1 MSESFFEDLNDAFP
15 INSQVRCGQAA
26 FRLGFAH
33 MTLDDSEQLQPAHL
47 QRSKKRPLHAAGSAQ
62 EVIPLQQNPAEWRGF
77 LLPFLDPPHGIA
89 G

>member
-33 MTLDDSEQLQPAHL
+33 MTLDDSEQLHEAT
-47 QRSKKRPLHAAGSAQ
+47 
-62 EVIPLQQNPAEWRGF
+62 
-77 LLPFLDPPHGIA
+77 GIIL
-89 G
+89 